1 MLSFSSSNGAAGE
14 RDVADLFLFFFFFFY
29 FIFSFR
35 VFRGEDTVASVGAVQ
50 CSVRAELIRPQL

>member
-14 RDVADLFLFFFFFFY
+14 RDVADLFLFFFFFS